1 MRIPDTHCHL
11 QDARFDADREEVLAR
26 SLDRLAWVMVIGDDL
41 ANSRAACDLVRPGVF
56 AAVGLHPYHAEALD
70 DAALEQLRE
79 LARRPGVRAIGE
91 IGLDYFNEF
100 APRAAQLRAFPRQL
114 ALAAELRLPVVI
126 HNRAADADSLAIL
139 REHAPALPAVVM
151 HCFGS
156 GPETAAACAEAGWF
170 VSFAGNLT
178 FPKAQPLRDAAAVVP
193 LGLLLAETDAPYLAP
208 QPRRGQRCEP
218 ADALHTAATLAQV
231 KGVDLESMHT
241 ALRRN
246 AETAFQTGGETMD
259 RLP

>member
-1 MRIPDTHCHL
+1 MPVPDTHCHL
-11 QDARFDADREEVLAR
+11 QDPRFDADRGEVLER
-26 SLDRLAWVMVIGDDL
+26 SVGQLGWLMVIGDDL
-41 ANSRAACDLVRPGVF
+41 DSSRAACDLAGPGVF

-79 LARRPGVRAIGE
+79 LAGRPGVRAIGE

-100 APRAAQLRAFPRQL
+100 APRAAQLKAFPRQL

-139 REHAPALPAVVM
+139 REHSPALPAVIM

-156 GPETAAACAEAGWF
+156 GPETAAACADAGWF

-178 FPKAQPLRDAAAVVP
+178 FPKAQTLRDAAAVVP
-193 LGLLLAETDAPYLAP
+193 LELLLAETDAPYLAP
-208 QPRRGQRCEP
+208 QPRRGRRCEP
-218 ADALHTAATLAQV
+218 VDVLHTAAALARV
-231 KGVDLESMHT
+231 KGVSLDTMHA
-241 ALRRN
+241 ALNKN
-246 AETAFQTGGETMD
+246 ALAAFQPGGVE
-259 RLP
+259 